1 MVHNKIVGI
10 QVCYS
15 FFHLWNVFILNR
27 VFWGILKAS
36 SPQTAEE
43 KEGQATD
50 FA

>member
-1 MVHNKIVGI
+1 
-10 QVCYS
+10 
-15 FFHLWNVFILNR
+15 